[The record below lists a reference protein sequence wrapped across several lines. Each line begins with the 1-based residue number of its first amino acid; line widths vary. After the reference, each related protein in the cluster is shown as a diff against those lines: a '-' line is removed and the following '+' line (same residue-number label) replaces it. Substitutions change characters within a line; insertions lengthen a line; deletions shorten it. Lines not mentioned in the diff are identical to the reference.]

1 MKGGKRFPMVAAAGG
16 AVIVLFVFL
25 GIFAPLIAPYGE
37 SEFIGEAWEPISSQF
52 WLGTDN
58 LGRDMLSRLLYGA
71 RITIFIALAATMLSF
86 FIGATGGL
94 LAASQ
99 RGIIDSILSRTVDL
113 LLAFPPLIFALVI
126 LSVLPSSTPVLILV
140 MAFLDFTRVFR
151 VSYSSALSVV
161 TADFY
166 EAAKLRREKTGYLL
180 WREILPNVLP
190 PLLAEFGLRFSF
202 MILFLSSL
210 SFLGLGVQPPSAD
223 WGSIVKENKDGIA
236 FGILAP
242 LIPAIAI
249 ATLAVAVNVVVD
261 WVLNRVISG
270 DKHG

>member
-1 MKGGKRFPMVAAAGG
+1 M
-16 AVIVLFVFL
+16 LFVLL

-99 RGIIDSILSRTVDL
+99 RGIVDSILSRTVDL

-126 LSVLPSSTPVLILV
+126 LSVLPSST
-140 MAFLDFTRVFR
+140 
-151 VSYSSALSVV
+151 
-161 TADFY
+161 
-166 EAAKLRREKTGYLL
+166 
-180 WREILPNVLP
+180 
-190 PLLAEFGLRFSF
+190 RF
-202 MILFLSSL
+202 
-210 SFLGLGVQPPSAD
+210 
-223 WGSIVKENKDGIA
+223 
-236 FGILAP
+236 
-242 LIPAIAI
+242 
-249 ATLAVAVNVVVD
+249 
-261 WVLNRVISG
+261 
-270 DKHG
+270 